1 MKLFFSFKKNLF
13 LPMDLFLITFAALF
27 SVINPLGSVP
37 IFLGLTQGDSK
48 ETKNKTAL
56 WASINVFII
65 LVISF
70 LIGKIIL
77 NFFGISIDVLRIA
90 GGVVICSSGFG
101 LLSGTFSK
109 RRGVNKKVTDDAQQ
123 RSDVALTPLA
133 IPMMAGPGSMSLLIA
148 MDQDYPEIT
157 NKLIIVGAIMGVAI
171 SVFLVLRSANY
182 ISKLLGASG
191 IVAIS
196 RIIGFLVLAIGI
208 QYIINSLL
216 IIFKI

>member
-1 MKLFFSFKKNLF
+1 LKLFFSFKKNLF

-123 RSDVALTPLA
+123 RSDIALTPLA

>member
-77 NFFGISIDVLRIA
+77 NFFGISIDVLRIT

-123 RSDVALTPLA
+123 RSDIALTPLA

>member
-123 RSDVALTPLA
+123 RSDIALTPLA

-216 IIFKI
+216 ITFKI